1 MENNTDRNSYSDIV
15 LSSTILN
22 IIGTV
27 IGVIGNSAIIF
38 FYFFRI
44 KERGERYFI
53 PLLGIVD
60 LLGCLTFFFCFIFNV
75 KSIHRSDVFCKVSS
89 FLQICIPGIS
99 AHTILVISIQRYY
112 LVCKPFGPKMTRFWK
127 RVLFGVVCLISLVY
141 SAPLLATAGL
151 FTVNVTYMN
160 HSLTMEV
167 CNYSDKQSI
176 SKIMYPY
183 LFFLIL
189 AVNLII
195 TICMYVPILKK
206 VKIIFSSRT
215 DKSSKVTSETEM
227 SNVSCKL
234 NMEIDDTEIPCNSNE
249 QKGTAITI
257 RKPNAHKNVMFETS
271 DVSDDQAHTIE
282 VQNDVE
288 DSIRNNVADT
298 VTANLKAAKNNKKPK
313 SKVTSRHRRVTIMF
327 FYLIV
332 AYVLSYTPPLI
343 IWILFFTV
351 DDNYSSLTKTER
363 TVLFYLSQLFLLNHI
378 INPFIYGFF
387 DTKFKEQLR
396 KLCQRKKYKLQS

>member
-1 MENNTDRNSYSDIV
+1 MENNTDRNSYSDMV

-127 RVLFGVVCLISLVY
+127 RVLFGVACLVSLVY

-160 HSLTMEV
+160 RSLTMEV

-183 LFFLIL
+183 LLFLII

-195 TICMYVPILKK
+195 TICMYVPVLKK
-206 VKIIFSSRT
+206 VKLLYSFRT

-234 NMEIDDTEIPCNSNE
+234 NMEIDDTEIPCNSNK

-257 RKPNAHKNVMFETS
+257 RIPNVHKNVMFETS
-271 DVSDDQAHTIE
+271 DVSEDQAHTIE

-298 VTANLKAAKNNKKPK
+298 
-313 SKVTSRHRRVTIMF
+313 I
-327 FYLIV
+327 
-332 AYVLSYTPPLI
+332 
-343 IWILFFTV
+343 TV
-351 DDNYSSLTKTER
+351 DDISSSFTKTER
-363 TVLFYLSQLFLLNHI
+363 IVLFYLGKLILLNHI